1 MSDAPR
7 RLQLLEIDA
16 PAERIDHEWEA
27 FVKRPEAREPL
38 FGTGTLVA
46 AGLFVLLI
54 GFFVVESVGWI
65 AAMVDERPWLGWAA
79 AGILAL
85 GLLLLLW
92 AIMRELRAL
101 FAVRRMEDW
110 QAALAEDA
118 EDMEAARSAARG
130 YVDLLRGAGLPT
142 GDAREAIR
150 GANSVEQVR
159 NALETT
165 VFPTL
170 DARAN
175 QAVRA
180 AAAQAFGLTAV
191 SPTASIDALLFS
203 VRGVR
208 LVRQVARAYGLRPHG
223 LATWELLRR
232 TMSSASL
239 VAAADIAGGML
250 SHAILTNPFAAKI
263 AGEVAG
269 ATVASQRMYRLGRVA
284 SAACRLF
291 PRRSGKE
298 D

>member
-1 MSDAPR
+1 MSETPR
-7 RLQLLEIDA
+7 RPQLMEIDA
-16 PAERIDHEWEA
+16 PATRIDHDWEA
-27 FVKRPEAREPL
+27 FVKRPEATQPF
-38 FGTGTLVA
+38 FGTATLITG
-46 AGLFVLLI
+46 GLFVLLL
-54 GFFVVESVGWI
+54 GFFVVQSIGWI
-65 AAMVDERPWLGWAA
+65 ADLIQQRPWLGFLG
-79 AGILAL
+79 AGVLGL
-85 GLLLLLW
+85 GLLLIIW
-92 AIMRELRAL
+92 AIWRELSSL

-110 QAALAEDA
+110 QEALAEDA
-118 EDMEAARSAARG
+118 DDIEKARAAANG
-130 YVDLLRGAGLPT
+130 YVALLKANGAIV
-142 GDAREAIR
+142 GDARESIR
-150 GANSVEQVR
+150 GANSVEQIR

-165 VFPTL
+165 VLPSL
-170 DARAN
+170 DARAA
-175 QAVRA
+175 QATRA

-208 LVRQVARAYGLRPHG
+208 LIRQIARAYGLRPHG

-239 VAAADIAGGML
+239 VAVADMASGML

-284 SAACRLF
+284 STACRLF
-291 PRRSGKE
+291 PRRSGSE

>member
-1 MSDAPR
+1 MPAPDLHVQQQIFTLPR
-7 RLQLLEIDA
+7 A
-16 PAERIDHEWEA
+16 DHLHES
-27 FVKRPEAREPL
+27 FKL
-38 FGTGTLVA
+38 A
-46 AGLFVLLI
+46 AL
-54 GFFVVESVGWI
+54 
-65 AAMVDERPWLGWAA
+65 D
-79 AGILAL
+79 AGINGNEL
-85 GLLLLLW
+85 GP
-92 AIMRELRAL
+92 
-101 FAVRRMEDW
+101 
-110 QAALAEDA
+110 EDA
-118 EDMEAARSAARG
+118 
-130 YVDLLRGAGLPT
+130 LK
-142 GDAREAIR
+142 IR
-150 GANSVEQVR
+150 FIFEQR

-191 SPTASIDALLFS
+191 SPPASIDALLFS